1 MKKKKKRVPLSRDE
15 LFAGAVSANECTG
28 LIAKIPTDESE
39 AESYRDL
46 VDVPVTSK
54 KPERRKDGR

>member
-1 MKKKKKRVPLSRDE
+1 MKKKKKRVPLTRNE

-28 LIAKIPTDESE
+28 LTAKIPTDESE

-46 VDVPVTSK
+46 VDVPLTGK
-54 KPERRKDGR
+54 KTDHRKDGR